1 MVTECSE
8 GHDGLAGDPLPI
20 ADIFGVLHLIRH
32 LVDYPFGV
40 VLRSADALVIQAPA
54 TGSQVDLARRT
65 VLAAFAKGGS
75 RDALGHVVVVHEV
88 LGTAALAQLGE
99 ANGGSAAAAVLV
111 HGASGFCGDREMDKF
126 KLQKKKHLQTKK
138 HLKKYCFELDKLYI
152 WGIIIIIIFII
163 LNDLNWNNTNLRV
176 INGNIC

>member
-1 MVTECSE
+1 MVTEGSE

-65 VLAAFAKGGS
+65 VLAAVAKGGS

-88 LGTAALAQLGE
+88 LGTAALAQLGQ
-99 ANGGSAAAAVLV
+99 ANGGSAATAVLV

-126 KLQKKKHLQTKK
+126 KLQK
-138 HLKKYCFELDKLYI
+138 EN
-152 WGIIIIIIFII
+152 IFKQKRLISQKI
-163 LNDLNWNNTNLRV
+163 FV
-176 INGNIC
+176 